1 MRLRC
6 LGQSL
11 VTTLTSAD
19 LWPEVVPGLPGLSRL
34 SLSRGA
40 GLQIGLRNRFSTCDF
55 PHFPGRERTRSGLS
69 VHPVNVGR
77 LRVER
82 AGTDGFT
89 DDHCSLALRRCYLRM
104 FLKPAASR

>member
-1 MRLRC
+1 VKS
-6 LGQSL
+6 SL
-11 VTTLTSAD
+11 AFRVSPVSAC
-19 LWPEVVPGLPGLSRL
+19 PAAP
-34 SLSRGA
+34 

-55 PHFPGRERTRSGLS
+55 LHFPGRERTRSGLS
-69 VHPVNVGR
+69 VHTVNVGR

-82 AGTDGFT
+82 AGIDGFT